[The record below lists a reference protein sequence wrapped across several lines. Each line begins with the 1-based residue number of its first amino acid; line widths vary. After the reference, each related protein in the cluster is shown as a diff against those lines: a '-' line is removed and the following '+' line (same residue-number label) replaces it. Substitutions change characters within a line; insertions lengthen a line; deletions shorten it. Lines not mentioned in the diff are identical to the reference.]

1 MVYKWKTGSRIKAD
15 PSKSGEL
22 FEQLESS
29 DEGLTAQSLL
39 NANIPE
45 EAPLHNDYEWD
56 NEKAAEEWRLHQ
68 SRHFINSLIMLSVMP
83 DTEQQAQI
91 RAFHITTEQHR
102 YDSIQTIIT
111 SEDKYNTLLR
121 NALSELS
128 AFVHKYNTIQALQP
142 VFVAIQ
148 QVTDESEN

>member
-15 PSKSGEL
+15 PSKSREL
-22 FEQLESS
+22 FEQLENS

-45 EAPLHNDYEWD
+45 EAPLHSDYEWD
-56 NEKAAEEWRLHQ
+56 DKKAAEEWRLHQ
-68 SRHFINSLIMLSVMP
+68 SRHFINSLITLSVMP
-83 DTEQQAQI
+83 DTEQQTQI

-102 YDSIQTIIT
+102 YDSIQAIIT
-111 SEDKYNTLLR
+111 NEDKYNALFR

-128 AFVHKYNTIQALQP
+128 AFVRKYNTIQALQP

-148 QVTDESEN
+148 QVTDESKN

>member
-15 PSKSGEL
+15 PQKSGEL
-22 FEQLESS
+22 FEQLAST

-39 NANIPE
+39 NANKPE
-45 EAPLHNDYEWD
+45 EAPLHSEYEWND
-56 NEKAAEEWRLHQ
+56 EKAAEEWRLHQ
-68 SRHFINSLIMLSVMP
+68 SRHFINCLITLSVIP
-83 DTEQQAQI
+83 DTEQETPT
-91 RAFHITTEQHR
+91 RAFHVTTEQHR
-102 YDSIQTIIT
+102 YDSIQAIIT
-111 SEDKYNTLLR
+111 NEDKYNALFR

-128 AFVHKYNTIQALQP
+128 AFVRKYNTIQALQP